1 MEKFSHLTEILDGM
15 KTDIEKFY
23 DKGQNA
29 AGTRLRKSLNELRKK
44 AAEIR
49 KDIQGRKIQKENR
62 RKIIFIF
69 FIFKSGI

>member
-1 MEKFSHLTEILDGM
+1 MQKFNSLQEILDAM

-49 KDIQGRKIQKENR
+49 KDIQDERAKRKSEGN
-62 RKIIFIF
+62 
-69 FIFKSGI
+69 

>member
-1 MEKFSHLTEILDGM
+1 MEKFTNLSEILEGM

-23 DKGQNA
+23 EKGQNA

-49 KDIQGRKIQKENR
+49 KDIQGERAKRKAEGK
-62 RKIIFIF
+62 
-69 FIFKSGI
+69 

>member
-1 MEKFSHLTEILDGM
+1 MEKFNHLSEVLESM

-29 AGTRLRKSLNELRKK
+29 AGTRLRKSLNDLRKK

-49 KDIQGRKIQKENR
+49 KDIQDERAKRKSEGK
-62 RKIIFIF
+62 
-69 FIFKSGI
+69 

>member
-1 MEKFSHLTEILDGM
+1 MEKFKHLNEILDTM

-23 DKGQNA
+23 EKGQNA

-49 KDIQGRKIQKENR
+49 KDIQDERAKRKTEEN
-62 RKIIFIF
+62 
-69 FIFKSGI
+69 

>member
-1 MEKFSHLTEILDGM
+1 MEKFNHLHEILENM

-29 AGTRLRKSLNELRKK
+29 AGTRLRKSLNDLRKK

-49 KDIQGRKIQKENR
+49 KDIQDERAKRKAEGK
-62 RKIIFIF
+62 
-69 FIFKSGI
+69 

>member
-1 MEKFSHLTEILDGM
+1 MEKFANLQGIIDGM

-29 AGTRLRKSLNELRKK
+29 AGTRLRKELNNLRKL

-49 KDIQGRKIQKENR
+49 KEIQEVRNSRKTK
-62 RKIIFIF
+62 
-69 FIFKSGI
+69 